1 MCVLK
6 CFSRLV
12 LSTDVEDGVFS
23 ESIPFINDCVQE
35 CGTGKNFP
43 GVCGKEYEQKGS
55 NNIVNINN
63 S

>member
-12 LSTDVEDGVFS
+12 MSTDVEDGVVS

-43 GVCGKEYEQKGS
+43 GVCGKEYEQEES
-55 NNIVNINN
+55 IVNINN
-63 S
+63 SQ

>member
-35 CGTGKNFP
+35 RGTGKNFP